1 MAEIT
6 EKEVGSFEAKNHL
19 SALIDEAS
27 RGGRIW
33 ITRHGKRVALLSSG
47 TQLAGAS
54 SGSLVERFRRIRKQS
69 GTDNTAL
76 KELIEEGRR

>member
-1 MAEIT
+1 MAEIS
-6 EKEVGSFEAKNHL
+6 EKEVGSFEAKNRL

-33 ITRHGKRVALLSSG
+33 ITRRGKRVALLSSG
-47 TQLAGAS
+47 TVSAAVP
-54 SGSLVERFRRIRKQS
+54 SGSLVERFRRIRSRSKTE
-69 GTDNTAL
+69 GTPL

>member
-1 MAEIT
+1 MSNTT

-47 TQLAGAS
+47 TQSAS
-54 SGSLVERFRRIRKQS
+54 LSSDSLVERFSRIRSQS
-69 GTDNTAL
+69 KSDGTSL
-76 KELIEEGRR
+76 KELIEEGRH

>member
-1 MAEIT
+1 MT
-6 EKEVGSFEAKNHL
+6 EVVEREVGSFEAKNRL

-47 TQLAGAS
+47 TASAGSAS
-54 SGSLVERFRRIRKQS
+54 TSLVNQFRRLRARS
-69 GTDNTAL
+69 ENDGTSL
-76 KELIEEGRR
+76 KELVEEGRR